1 LRPYLEKETFTKR
14 DGGVQT
20 PVSQK
25 KKKKK
30 KEKGKKR
37 WKNGMMY

>member
-30 KEKGKKR
+30 RERKR
-37 WKNGMMY
+37 KME

>member
-30 KEKGKKR
+30 KRKEKKDGK
-37 WKNGMMY
+37 ME